1 MTQVPIP
8 VYRGIERGED
18 AILNRT
24 RAVIGGSA
32 GNLVEW
38 YDWFAYTSFTLYFAK
53 HFFPEGDQTSQL
65 LQAAAVLAIGF
76 IARPVGAWAM
86 GLYADRAGR
95 RAALVLAV
103 TMMSA
108 GSFAIAVMPDH
119 DSIGILAP
127 IGLLIARLVQ
137 GLSVG
142 GEYGASATYLSE
154 VAGHGRR
161 GFWSSFH
168 FVTLIGG
175 QLLALGVLVLLQATM
190 SEDALS
196 AWGWRIPFV
205 IGGVLAIIVF
215 WLRRGIAESAS
226 LDGKERR
233 SGALTIIRD
242 HPREAG
248 IAFVLTASGSLAF
261 YTYTSYM
268 QKYLVNSAG
277 FSKEAATTAAALTL
291 LAYLPFHP
299 FAGLLSDR
307 IGRRPMMTFTF
318 GGIAL
323 LTYPIMT
330 AIAGT
335 TDIRVAG
342 VLMLGLMLILS
353 GYASTS
359 AVFKA
364 ELFPTHVRALGVAL
378 PYAIANALFGGSA
391 EYVALWFK
399 QAGMENAFFLY
410 VSAMAVIGLIVVRR
424 MRDPGSRNLILD
436 D

>member
-1 MTQVPIP
+1 M
-8 VYRGIERGED
+8 
-18 AILNRT
+18 
-24 RAVIGGSA
+24 IGGSA

-38 YDWFAYTSFTLYFAK
+38 YDWFAYTSFTLYFAER
-53 HFFPEGDQTSQL
+53 FFPESDRTSQL

-76 IARPVGAWAM
+76 VARPVGAWAM

-103 TMMSA
+103 SMMSA
-108 GSFAIAVMPDH
+108 GSFAIALMPDH
-119 DSIGILAP
+119 DSIGVLAP
-127 IGLLIARLVQ
+127 AGLLLARLVQ

-168 FVTLIGG
+168 FTTLIGG

-190 SEDALS
+190 SEEALG
-196 AWGWRIPFV
+196 AWGWRIPFAL
-205 IGGVLAIIVF
+205 GGMLAIIVF
-215 WLRRGIAESAS
+215 WLRRGIAESGSFTGTDA
-226 LDGKERR
+226 GQRRR
-233 SGALTIIRD
+233 SGALTIIRE

-268 QKYLVNSAG
+268 QKFLVNSAG
-277 FSKEAATTAAALTL
+277 FPKDVATAATAIALII
-291 LAYLPFHP
+291 YLPFHP
-299 FAGLLSDR
+299 FAGMLSDR

-318 GGIAL
+318 AGIAL
-323 LTYPIMT
+323 FTYPLMT
-330 AIAGT
+330 AIAASR
-335 TDIRVAG
+335 DIVGAGALMVA
-342 VLMLGLMLILS
+342 LLLLLS

-378 PYAIANALFGGSA
+378 PYAIANAIFGGSA

-399 QAGMENAFFLY
+399 QAGIENAFFLY
-410 VSAMAVIGLIVVRR
+410 VSGMAIVALIVVRR
-424 MRDPGSRNLILD
+424 MRDPSSSRLILD